1 MRGKLHTQTLFSIVA
16 IFAAVLVC
24 TQPVMAQE
32 ATSTSFTSRN
42 STINSF
48 AGSATSTSF
57 SEIRSGDQTGGG
69 ESTSTSFVV
78 HAGFLY
84 FDSFAPRQQN
94 WRWYDDETN
103 ETPSAPLAS
112 ENVAPANI
120 GDLTVSKLRVTVAEI
135 AGLGEER
142 AKFRLQFS
150 TSSDFSTGAYNVVEA
165 ANCTGTSMWCYADGA
180 GIDGDLITTATLSD
194 ADACVAS
201 VGDGCGTHNE
211 SGTTT
216 STFTHRMNVTA
227 EYEFTVLES
236 GASVNTVFF
245 FRLFDTASGSE
256 VPLNTG
262 ETHPSLSS
270 AGTTL
275 TFTIG
280 GIPASTL
287 TSGTTTTIETTSD
300 NVPFGSLLI
309 NSSALGAQRLT
320 VTTNAGQGY
329 TIFSYAQQN
338 LVGSLAA
345 EIPPVAATNQNP
357 LGWTTACATSASG
370 CYGYHTSD
378 AVLAGASTRF
388 AADDTFA
395 QFSTTSLSEVA
406 YSSGPVTDRIT
417 DIVYKVEVHEEQTAD
432 NYTTGVVY
440 IVVPTF

>member
-1 MRGKLHTQTLFSIVA
+1 MRGKFHTQTLLGMIA
-16 IFAAVLVC
+16 IFAAVFVC
-24 TQPVMAQE
+24 AHSASAQE
-32 ATSTSFTSRN
+32 ATSSNFTTRN

-69 ESTSTSFVV
+69 ESTSTSFTVA
-78 HAGFLY
+78 AGFLY
-84 FDSFAPRQQN
+84 FDSFTPRQQN

-103 ETPSAPLAS
+103 ETPTSPLAA
-112 ENVAPANI
+112 ENVAPSNVS
-120 GDLTVSKLRVTVAEI
+120 DLSVNKLRVSVAEV
-135 AGLGEER
+135 AGFGQEGT
-142 AKFRLQFS
+142 KFRLQFS

-165 ANCTGTSMWCYADGA
+165 ANCTPTSMWCYADGA
-180 GIDGDLITTATLSD
+180 GADGDLISTAVLSD
-194 ADACVAS
+194 SDSCVAS

-245 FRLFDTASGSE
+245 FRLFDTTSGSE
-256 VPLNTG
+256 VPLNSG
-262 ETHPSLSS
+262 KMHPSLSS

-300 NVPFGSLLI
+300 SVPFGSLLI

-329 TIFSYAQQN
+329 AIFSYAEQN
-338 LVGSLAA
+338 LVGSSAA
-345 EIPPVAATNQNP
+345 EIPPVAATNQSP
-357 LGWTTACATSASG
+357 LGWTTACETSASG

-378 AVLAGASTRF
+378 AVLAGGSTRF

-395 QFSTTSLSEVA
+395 QFSTTSLSEIA
-406 YSSGPVTDRIT
+406 YSAGPVTNRIT
-417 DIVYKVEVHEEQTAD
+417 DVVYKVEVHEEQTAD